1 MMPAIIGSTM
11 STIVIQI
18 PLLFLG
24 GITGAFFKPLS
35 ITMIFALLISFI
47 LSITLVPLLSSWLIS
62 EKDIEHESAKEERKS
77 KWSLLYARLLRW
89 LLHHR
94 YLFIPGALT
103 IRELTFFLYLQI
115 GSGFMPEMDEGAF
128 VLDYTAPPGTSLI
141 ETDRMLKS
149 VESILMKI
157 PEVESYSRRTGTQ
170 LGFFITEP
178 NTGDFLVKLKQKRSR
193 NVDKI
198 IDEVREKILIAQ
210 PSLSID
216 FGQLIMDVVGDLVN
230 GPAPIEIKLFGDNA
244 AILHTKAE
252 EVTRLIEKVPGVVD
266 AFNGV
271 IISGPSFIIKVD
283 ERKAAQA
290 GLTTA
295 DVRDQMTAII
305 QGIAATQIQH
315 GNKLIDIKVLFP
327 TVYRTD
333 LDRIQKTNLV
343 NSSGAKIPLSSIA
356 SFEPTT
362 GNAELNREG
371 LRQMVAVTARIS
383 ERDLGHTMQDI
394 KKTLAA
400 KLILNNGV
408 TLSYGGI
415 YQTQQE
421 SFKDLLLV
429 ALASIA
435 LVFIVLLFQF
445 REFAVP
451 VSILVIT
458 ILSLFGSFLALY
470 ITHATLNISSFVGII
485 LIIGIVAENAIFLL
499 HSAKSY
505 YEKQKCDLDE
515 ALIRACHERTRPI
528 LMTTLGAVL
537 AFLPLALGIGAGT
550 QMQQP
555 LAIAIIGGFS
565 VSSVLLFLG
574 LPLVYRLIK
583 R

>member
-1 MMPAIIGSTM
+1 
-11 STIVIQI
+11 
-18 PLLFLG
+18 
-24 GITGAFFKPLS
+24 
-35 ITMIFALLISFI
+35 MIFALLISFV
-47 LSITLVPLLSSWLIS
+47 LSVTLVPLLSSWLIS
-62 EKDIEHESAKEERKS
+62 EKDMERESAKEDTKT
-77 KWSLLYARLLRW
+77 KFSLLYTRLLRRM
-89 LLHHR
+89 LRHR
-94 YLFIPGALT
+94 LVFIPGALIILAAT
-103 IRELTFFLYLQI
+103 IFFYTQI

-141 ETDRMLKS
+141 ETDRILKN

-193 NVDKI
+193 GVEAI
-198 IDEVREKILIAQ
+198 IDEVREKVLTAQ

-216 FGQLIMDVVGDLVN
+216 FGQLIMDVIGDLVN

-244 AILHTKAE
+244 DILHAKAE
-252 EVTRLIEKVPGVVD
+252 EVTKLIEKVPGVVD
-266 AFNGV
+266 AFNGIV
-271 IISGPSFIIKVD
+271 ISGPSFIVKVD

-290 GLTTA
+290 GLTTT
-295 DVRDQMTAII
+295 DIHDQMTAIM
-305 QGIAATQIQH
+305 QGTAATQIQH
-315 GNKLIDIKVLFP
+315 SDKLIDIKVLFP
-327 TVYRTD
+327 AAYRTD
-333 LDRIQKTNLV
+333 LDRIQKTNLI
-343 NSSGAKIPLSSIA
+343 NAAGAKIPLSSIA
-356 SFEPTT
+356 SFESTA

-383 ERDLGHTMQDI
+383 GRDLGHTMLDI
-394 KKTLAA
+394 KKTLTNG
-400 KLILNNGV
+400 LVLNNGI

-421 SFKDLLLV
+421 SFRDLLLV

-435 LVFIVLLFQF
+435 LVFLVLLIQF

-451 VSILVIT
+451 VSILIIT
-458 ILSLFGSFLALY
+458 LLSLFGTFLALY
-470 ITHATLNISSFVGII
+470 ISHVALNISSFVGIV

-505 YEKQKCDLDE
+505 YEKQKLDLDD
-515 ALIRACHERTRPI
+515 ALILACQERTRPI

-537 AFLPLALGIGAGT
+537 AFLPLALGIGVGT

-565 VSSVLLFLG
+565 VSSFLLFFG
-574 LPLVYRLIK
+574 LPLVYRLI
-583 R
+583 RR